1 MLPEKLSIAIVED
14 EKVVC
19 KYLSRFLEKEGY
31 EVAVFYSG
39 KEALEILP
47 KQTFSIVLLDLKL
60 PDINGMKI
68 LEQVKAFSPNTEVI
82 IITGY
87 ASIETAIE
95 AIKKGAFHY
104 LSKPVKLE
112 ELKSLIKKIEDK
124 ISLKEENRRLKEAI
138 ARYTFADL
146 VGKSLKMQKIYRTI
160 MKVAQVDCNVLIH
173 GETGTGK
180 ELVARAIHYY
190 SKRRENPFV
199 PFNCGAFTEEL
210 IASELFGYEKGAFT
224 GAFRTKIG
232 LLEAANKG
240 TVFLD
245 EIGEMPLSMQVK
257 LLRAIEGKKIMRV
270 GGVQPIKLDIRIIA
284 ATNQDLRKLV
294 AEGKFREDLF
304 YRLNVVSIC
313 LPPLRERKE
322 DIPLLIQY
330 FLKKY
335 NDFFGKKIKGISKKA
350 LQCLLKYPFPGNV
363 RELEN
368 IIERA
373 VALSEGHE
381 ITIEDL
387 PQDISEFEIMAEG
400 ETTPF
405 SMAEQ
410 EKQHIQRALEVTG
423 YNKTAAAKLLG
434 FSRTTLWRKLK
445 KYGLL

>member
-1 MLPEKLSIAIVED
+1 MLRNQIRIAIIED
-14 EKVVC
+14 EKVAC
-19 KYLSRFLEKEGY
+19 KHLLRLFTKENY
-31 EVAVFYSG
+31 EVAVFHCG
-39 KEALEILP
+39 REAFKGLFQQP
-47 KQTFSIVLLDLKL
+47 FSIVLLDLKL
-60 PDINGMKI
+60 PDIDGLQI
-68 LEQVKAFSPNTEVI
+68 LEEIKRNFPETEVI
-82 IITGY
+82 IMTGY
-87 ASIETAIE
+87 GSIETAIE

-104 LSKPVKLE
+104 LTKPVKLD
-112 ELKSLIKKIEDK
+112 ELRSLVKKIEDK
-124 ISLKEENRRLKEAI
+124 IQLKEENRRLKETL

-160 MKVAQVDCNVLIH
+160 IKVARVDCNVLIH

-257 LLRAIEGKKIMRV
+257 LLRAIEEKKITRV
-270 GGVQPIKLDIRIIA
+270 GGIRPIELDIRIIA
-284 ATNQDLRKLV
+284 ATNRDLRKLV
-294 AEGKFREDLF
+294 ATGKFREDLF
-304 YRLNVVSIC
+304 YRLNVVFIH
-313 LPPLRERKE
+313 LPPLRERKD

-335 NDFFGKKIKGISKKA
+335 NNFFGKKINGIAQNA
-350 LQCLLKYPFPGNV
+350 LKCLLKYPYPGNV

-373 VALSEGHE
+373 VALAEGCE
-381 ITIEDL
+381 ISIEDL
-387 PQDISEFEIMAEG
+387 PQDISEFEIMAE
-400 ETTPF
+400 EEIPF
-405 SMAEQ
+405 SIAEQ

-434 FSRTTLWRKLK
+434 LSRTTLWRKLK